1 MYKTMIRRLFLKMLG
16 VTGAGTLASFTPA
29 PPSDR
34 NVWLAY
40 LGKIANPVLAN
51 LANDTLKAN
60 MPVEGKTKD
69 RPEYTHLEA
78 FGRLLAGIGPW
89 LNLTEFSDK
98 SEETMRTKYFSLTLK
113 ALDNSTNPNAKDFMN
128 FDKGAQ
134 PVVDAAFLAHG
145 LIRAPKV
152 WEGLSEKVKNNVAMA
167 FRSSR
172 EIRLHFNNW
181 LLFSAMV
188 EAFFARFGYEYDK
201 MRLDYALRQHEQW
214 YLGDGMYGDGP
225 NFHWD
230 YYNRYVIQ
238 PFLVDILETIT
249 PKEKVYKDML
259 ENVTKRAVRFA
270 AIQERLISPEGTFP
284 VIGRSICYRAGAFQN
299 LANIAYLGKLPK
311 EINPAHVRPAL
322 TAVIQRTTESPE
334 TFDAKGWLTIG
345 LHGHQPSLG
354 EGYISTGSLHLC
366 ATVLLSL
373 GGYLPLMH
381 SGPIRPPTGPRRKCG
396 KVWIFPLIMLF
407 RLLCCRVFLPDSS
420 QDIVP
425 TDFPKRQAEALHL
438 TTTF

>member
-1 MYKTMIRRLFLKMLG
+1 MIRRLFLKTLG
-16 VTGAGTLASFTPA
+16 ITGASTLASFTPP

-34 NVWLAY
+34 TVWLDH
-40 LGKIANPVLAN
+40 LEKITNPVLSN
-51 LANDTLKAN
+51 LANDSLKAN

-98 SEETMRTKYFSLTLK
+98 SEEAMRAKYFALTLK
-113 ALDNSTNPNAKDFMN
+113 ALDNATNPNAKDFLN
-128 FDKGAQ
+128 FDQGGQ

-152 WEGLSEKVKNNVAMA
+152 WEGLSDKVKNNVVAA
-167 FRSSR
+167 FQSSR
-172 EIRLHFNNW
+172 KIRPYFNNW

-188 EAFFARFGYEYDK
+188 EAFFAKYGYEYDK

-230 YYNRYVIQ
+230 YYNSYVIQ
-238 PFLVDILETIT
+238 PFLVDILETIV
-249 PKEKVYKDML
+249 PRENVYKGML
-259 ENVTKRAVRFA
+259 ENVTKRAVRYA
-270 AIQERLISPEGTFP
+270 AVQERLISPEGTFP

-311 EINPAHVRPAL
+311 EVVPGQVRPAL

-334 TFDAKGWLTIG
+334 TFDAQGWLTIG

-354 EGYISTGSLHLC
+354 EGYISTGSLYLC
-366 ATVLLSL
+366 ATVLLPL
-373 GGYLPLMH
+373 GLPATH
-381 SGPIRPPTGPRRKCG
+381 AFWADPAADWTAK
-396 KVWIFPLIMLF
+396 KVWKG
-407 RLLCCRVFLPDSS
+407 V
-420 QDIVP
+420 DIP
-425 TDFPKRQAEALHL
+425 TDHAI
-438 TTTF
+438 

>member
-1 MYKTMIRRLFLKMLG
+1 MIRRLFLKTLG
-16 VTGAGTLASFTPA
+16 ITSAGTLASFTPA

-34 NVWLAY
+34 AVWLDY
-40 LGKIANPVLAN
+40 LDKIAKPVLTN

-98 SEETMRTKYFSLTLK
+98 KEEAMRNTYFDLTLK
-113 ALDNSTNPNAKDFMN
+113 ALDKGTNPQAKDFLN
-128 FDKGAQ
+128 FNKGAQ

-145 LIRAPKV
+145 LIRAPKL
-152 WEGLSEKVKNNVAMA
+152 WAGLSENVKDNVVNAL
-167 FRSSR
+167 RSSR
-172 EIRLHFNNW
+172 VIRPGFNNW

-188 EAFFARFGYEYDK
+188 EAFFAKYGYEYDK

-230 YYNRYVIQ
+230 YYNSYVIQ
-238 PFLVDILETIT
+238 PFLVDILETIL
-249 PKEKVYKDML
+249 PKEGIYKAMA
-259 ENVTKRAVRFA
+259 ENVNKRAVRYA

-311 EINPAHVRPAL
+311 EVAPAQVRPAL

-354 EGYISTGSLHLC
+354 ETYISTGSLYLC
-366 ATVLLSL
+366 ATVLMPL
-373 GGYLPLMH
+373 GLPA
-381 SGPIRPPTGPRRKCG
+381 SDAFWADQATDWTAK
-396 KVWIFPLIMLF
+396 KVWKG
-407 RLLCCRVFLPDSS
+407 V
-420 QDIVP
+420 DIP
-425 TDFPKRQAEALHL
+425 TDHAL
-438 TTTF
+438 